1 VVKKSGPAAAV
12 AHLLLA
18 LAGSAVASLGLEL
31 ALRVSGYTPYY
42 LEGHAFVS
50 SSNPAMMYEPRPR
63 FRGLY
68 AGVPIEIN
76 SAGFR
81 GREVRHPDG
90 EKAFRIVVV
99 GDSIAFGQ
107 GVSEADTLEQQLAA
121 RLERR
126 LASPVEVLN
135 LGVPGYDTC
144 QEYWRFKERGLPLA
158 PLAVLLVYVENDT
171 DPSLFRIEGDAVL
184 SPDVRTG
191 GFHDFL
197 AAARKHSDLYNLVW
211 TRWQL
216 LKHPRSSIERYRD
229 DLAAKFGEG
238 SPGWERSRACLGEL
252 VSLAQ
257 GRSIRV
263 IVLPFPV
270 LFGIDTNPYPFR
282 AYVETTCGAAR
293 AAGAEC
299 LDVVPAL
306 QGHGPRLTVS
316 DVEHHPSPYTY
327 GRIAERIAELF
338 P

>member
-1 VVKKSGPAAAV
+1 MVKKSGPAAVV
-12 AHLLLA
+12 APLLLA
-18 LAGSAVASLGLEL
+18 FAASALAGLGLEL

-42 LEGHAFVS
+42 LEGRAFVPS
-50 SSNPAMMYEPRPR
+50 SKPAMMYEPRPG

-68 AGVPIEIN
+68 AGVPIAIN

-81 GREVRHPDG
+81 GKEVRRPDG
-90 EKAFRIVVV
+90 GKAFRVVVV

-107 GVSEADTLEQQLAA
+107 GVSEAETLEEQLAA

-126 LASPVEVLN
+126 LASPVEVVN

-144 QEYWRFKERGLPLA
+144 QEYWRFRERGLPLA
-158 PLAVLLVYVENDT
+158 PRAVLLVYVENDT

-191 GFHDFL
+191 GFHDL
-197 AAARKHSDLYNLVW
+197 MASARKRSALYNLVW
-211 TRWQL
+211 ARWQVV
-216 LKHPRSSIERYRD
+216 KHPGSSIERYRE

-238 SPGWERSRACLGEL
+238 SPGWARSRACLSEL
-252 VSLAQ
+252 VSLARE
-257 GRSIRV
+257 RSIRA

-270 LFGIDTNPYPFR
+270 LFGIDTKPYPFR
-282 AYVETTCGAAR
+282 AYVETTCTAAR

-299 LDVVPAL
+299 IDVVPAL

-316 DVEHHPSPYTY
+316 DVEHHPSPYVY
-327 GRIAERIAELF
+327 GRIAERIEALF

>member
-1 VVKKSGPAAAV
+1 MKGPAAV

-18 LAGSAVASLGLEL
+18 LVASAATGFGLEL
-31 ALRVSGYTPYY
+31 ALRVSGYAPYY
-42 LEGHAFVS
+42 LDGHAFVPS
-50 SSNPAMMYEPRPR
+50 PNPAMLYEPRPG

-68 AGVPIEIN
+68 AGVPIAID

-81 GREVRHPDG
+81 GKEVRRSDG
-90 EKAFRIVVV
+90 GKAFRVVVV

-107 GVSEADTLEQQLAA
+107 GVSEADTLEEQLAA

-126 LASPVEVLN
+126 LASPVEVVN

-144 QEYWRFKERGLPLA
+144 QEYCRFRERAVPLA
-158 PLAVLLVYVENDT
+158 PRAVLLVYVENDT
-171 DPSLFRIEGDAVL
+171 DPSLFRIEGDVVL

-191 GFHDFL
+191 GYHDL
-197 AAARKHSDLYNLVW
+197 MAAARKHSDLYNLVW

-216 LKHPRSSIERYRD
+216 VKHPGSSIERYRE
-229 DLAAKFGEG
+229 DLAARFGEG

-252 VSLAQ
+252 VSLAR

-270 LFGIDTNPYPFR
+270 LFGIDTKPYPFR

-316 DVEHHPSPYTY
+316 DVEHHPSPYAY
-327 GRIAERIAELF
+327 GRIAERIAALF